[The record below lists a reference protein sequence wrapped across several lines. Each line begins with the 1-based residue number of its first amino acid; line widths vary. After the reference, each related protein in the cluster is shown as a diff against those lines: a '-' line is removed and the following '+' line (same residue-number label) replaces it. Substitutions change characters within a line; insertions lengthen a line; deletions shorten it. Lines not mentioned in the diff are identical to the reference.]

1 MRDNRIKGI
10 MASGGLALG
19 VSLTIADPFV
29 AEVIG
34 GAGFDFVLIDAEHS
48 PISIDRLQMMLIA
61 LRSSESTALV
71 RPAANDPALIK
82 QILDLGAEGLV
93 VPEVDD
99 AASCA
104 AAVAAAR
111 YPPLGRRGFGPRRA
125 ARLDGGRPAYLARA
139 DAEIAVLVMIESAT
153 AVADIDAILK
163 TPGLDGIM
171 VGPADLAVTMG
182 HLGDLG
188 HPDVGAAIA
197 AVRDACERQSVPFGI
212 FAATEQAARDW
223 SAAGARFMTIGADT
237 QFLDQGLAR
246 SRALAQGLK
255 NQRLEEQRLG
265 ESR

>member
-1 MRDNRIKGI
+1 MRTQGVRMRDNTTKRT
-10 MASGGLALG
+10 MLSGGLALG
-19 VSLTIADPFV
+19 VSLTVADPFV
-29 AEVIG
+29 AGVVG
-34 GAGFDFVLIDAEHS
+34 NAGFDFVLIDAEHS
-48 PISIDRLQMMLIA
+48 PIAIDQLQMMLIA
-61 LRSSESTALV
+61 LRSSASTVLV

-99 AASCA
+99 AAAAA

-125 ARLDGGRPAYLARA
+125 ARLDGGRAAYLARA
-139 DAEIAVLVMIESAT
+139 DEEIALLVMVESAA

-171 VGPADLAVTMG
+171 VGPADLAVTLG
-182 HLGDLG
+182 HLRELG
-188 HPDVGAAIA
+188 HPAERA
-197 AVRDACERQSVPFGI
+197 AVTAARAACERQSVPFGI
-212 FAATEQAARDW
+212 FTATEQAAREW

-237 QFLDQGLAR
+237 QFLDQGIAR
-246 SRALAQGLK
+246 SRTLAQSLK
-255 NQRLEEQRLG
+255 

>member
-1 MRDNRIKGI
+1 

-82 QILDLGAEGLV
+82 QILDLGAEGLI

-188 HPDVGAAIA
+188 HPDVGAAIT

-255 NQRLEEQRLG
+255 DQRLEEQRLG
-265 ESR
+265 EPR

>member
-1 MRDNRIKGI
+1 MRDNRTKRI
-10 MASGGLALG
+10 MLSGGLALG
-19 VSLTIADPFV
+19 VSVTIPDPFV
-29 AEVIG
+29 TEVVG

-48 PISIDRLQMMLIA
+48 PIAVDQLQVMLIA
-61 LRSSESTALV
+61 LRSSQSTVLV

-93 VPEVDD
+93 VPGVDD
-99 AASCA
+99 AAACA

-139 DAEIAVLVMIESAT
+139 DEEVAVLVMIESAA
-153 AVADIDAILK
+153 AVAGIDAILK

-182 HLGDLG
+182 HLKNLG
-188 HPDVGAAIA
+188 HPDVRAAITD
-197 AVRDACERQSVPFGI
+197 VRDACQRHSVPFGI
-212 FAATEQAARDW
+212 FTATEQAARDW
-223 SAAGARFMTIGADT
+223 AAAGARFMTVGADT
-237 QFLDQGLAR
+237 QFVDQGIAK
-246 SRALAQGLK
+246 SRALAQSL
-255 NQRLEEQRLG
+255 R